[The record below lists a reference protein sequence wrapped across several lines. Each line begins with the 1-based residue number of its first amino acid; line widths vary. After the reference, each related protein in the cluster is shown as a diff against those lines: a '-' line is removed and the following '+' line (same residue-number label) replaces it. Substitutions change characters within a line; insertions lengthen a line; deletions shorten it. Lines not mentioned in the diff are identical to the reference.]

1 MLVRRWGLIH
11 QPAIVTF
18 RPASPNTP
26 VVADVG
32 SPVVDRTPQ
41 LIGEVRMNTR
51 YLIASALAA
60 AVVAPVVL
68 SAQKPV
74 PPPTAFK
81 TEKCYGIAK
90 AGKNDCASTGN
101 NSCGGSSKLNS
112 DPKAWIY
119 VPAGYCD
126 RIVGGSLQP
135 K

>member
-1 MLVRRWGLIH
+1 
-11 QPAIVTF
+11 
-18 RPASPNTP
+18 
-26 VVADVG
+26 VAGDVG
-32 SPVVDRTPQ
+32 RPVVDTRRRNS
-41 LIGEVRMNTR
+41 LEVRMNTR
-51 YLIASALAA
+51 YLMASALAA

-101 NSCGGSSKLNS
+101 NSCGGSSKVNG

-119 VPAGYCD
+119 VPAGYCE

>member
-1 MLVRRWGLIH
+1 
-11 QPAIVTF
+11 
-18 RPASPNTP
+18 
-26 VVADVG
+26 
-32 SPVVDRTPQ
+32 
-41 LIGEVRMNTR
+41 MNTR
-51 YLIASALAA
+51 FIVASALAA
-60 AVVAPVVL
+60 GILAPALV

-74 PPPTAFK
+74 PAPTAFK

-90 AGKNDCASTGN
+90 AGANDCASTGN

-119 VPAGYCD
+119 VPVGYCT

>member
-1 MLVRRWGLIH
+1 MSAARSSIG
-11 QPAIVTF
+11 
-18 RPASPNTP
+18 
-26 VVADVG
+26 
-32 SPVVDRTPQ
+32 DRNS
-41 LIGEVRMNTR
+41 LGEVRMNTR
-51 YLIASALAA
+51 YLMASALAA

-90 AGKNDCASTGN
+90 AGKNDCAPTGN

>member
-1 MLVRRWGLIH
+1 
-11 QPAIVTF
+11 
-18 RPASPNTP
+18 
-26 VVADVG
+26 
-32 SPVVDRTPQ
+32 
-41 LIGEVRMNTR
+41 MNPR

-101 NSCGGSSKLNS
+101 NSCGGSSKASS

-119 VPAGYCD
+119 VPAGYCE
-126 RIVGGSLQP
+126 RIVGGSLRP
-135 K
+135 KERRRRGNLALTSDARLHLAERTGNGLRLPHITEG